1 MKSRVK
7 IIIILLLVI
16 LIPFGVQKLI
26 QYKQLPESITIATG
40 SVGGRY
46 LEIAKALGERIE
58 KRLGVSVKYVESTG
72 SIENLKKTN
81 SGEVQF
87 ALFQSSTISGVNNYD
102 NVRMISNVF
111 PEVVMAH
118 VRKGLGVDPFVDEM
132 PNNNHLRVSMG
143 EQGSGNAMTSETVI
157 NFYKGKS
164 DNLKKNVFKLSSNE
178 GKF

>member
-58 KRLGVSVKYVESTG
+58 KRLGVSVKYIESTG
-72 SIENLKKTN
+72 SIENLKKLILAKFN
-81 SGEVQF
+81 LHYFSQ
-87 ALFQSSTISGVNNYD
+87 ARFQGLII
-102 NVRMISNVF
+102 MI
-111 PEVVMAH
+111 M
-118 VRKGLGVDPFVDEM
+118 
-132 PNNNHLRVSMG
+132 
-143 EQGSGNAMTSETVI
+143 
-157 NFYKGKS
+157 
-164 DNLKKNVFKLSSNE
+164 
-178 GKF
+178 

>member
-72 SIENLKKTN
+72 SIENLKKEKLT
-81 SGEVQF
+81 EFTQYF
-87 ALFQSSTISGVNNYD
+87 EHFYD
-102 NVRMISNVF
+102 FCFELPLDNMLENI
-111 PEVVMAH
+111 
-118 VRKGLGVDPFVDEM
+118 K
-132 PNNNHLRVSMG
+132 
-143 EQGSGNAMTSETVI
+143 
-157 NFYKGKS
+157 NF
-164 DNLKKNVFKLSSNE
+164 KN
-178 GKF
+178 